1 MSALTKFA
9 LPLMAALGLGGC
21 DYPKNIREYPEPWKI
36 LDPGVPLEK
45 FPKIEIVAQGKGT
58 VIEPGNLVQIHIRYQ
73 SASQPN
79 GDDDGVWWL
88 WMGFR
93 SEEETSFFG
102 YEPAA
107 ASAVLGLR
115 QGTIFKFIE
124 PKEGIGSGPQYAGKL
139 YLNVFGDTRFYGW
152 RKNTTDFATL
162 YVSDAA
168 GTTALEIK
176 RVCKGPTQY
185 RTVRLFDDSPVE
197 VGPAFRTQVTREP
210 REAWIDEAK
219 IEAVCTDGR
228 KAIFQYGPI
237 PSSNGKAWKDL
248 VQGYFDDYFRDAWK
262 KVPKGVYFEG
272 HPSPV
277 ANDVEFRTKQDTPV
291 TFRILPKDQDAEGNK
306 LSVRIVDQPDG
317 VLTANPD
324 GTWTFSP
331 KAKWYGTE
339 TLRYRISDGLVV
351 SEDARLRLHVE
362 KK

>member
-9 LPLMAALGLGGC
+9 LPLMAMLGLGGC
-21 DYPKNIREYPEPWKI
+21 DYPKKIQEIPEPWRALESGQAPKQPPRVEILEQGEGAVVESGDLVQVRVTDWFASAGRWHDFGDWWVWVGFNSSKESVFFSYSPVIAAGLLGMRQGSKLKI
-36 LDPGVPLEK
+36 LDASLD
-45 FPKIEIVAQGKGT
+45 VADHGFVG
-58 VIEPGNLVQIHIRYQ
+58 ELH
-73 SASQPN
+73 PN
-79 GDDDGVWWL
+79 
-88 WMGFR
+88 
-93 SEEETSFFG
+93 
-102 YEPAA
+102 P
-107 ASAVLGLR
+107 
-115 QGTIFKFIE
+115 
-124 PKEGIGSGPQYAGKL
+124 
-139 YLNVFGDTRFYGW
+139 FGDPKYYSW
-152 RKNTTDFATL
+152 RKNTTDVLA
-162 YVSDAA
+162 VSPLKAA
-168 GTTALEIK
+168 GGFSILEIK
-176 RVCKGPTQY
+176 RVCKGQAQY

-197 VGPAFRTQVTREP
+197 VGPAFRMQVTREP
-210 REAWIDEAK
+210 REAWVDEAK

-277 ANDVEFRTKQDTPV
+277 ATDVEFRTKQDTPV

-306 LSVRIVDQPDG
+306 LTVRIVDQPDG

-351 SEDARLRLHVE
+351 SEDGRLRLHVE